1 LLRVDEPGRADWGTV
16 VTVNAPSADVTLP
29 ARAALTLDDAVA
41 AAHARRMGAKFA
53 LVTELR
59 LGEGAPQLELR
70 LVDSTG
76 IRHDATR
83 FSLAS
88 EPGTFDAA
96 VMRLDEEAR
105 RIDRLGLAPGG
116 APAQPP
122 AAAPSLIAA
131 PAAPPRA
138 SFRDDPGGWARQHW
152 PLVTAVGVMVAA
164 TLALG
169 LAVAAD
175 GD

>member
-1 LLRVDEPGRADWGTV
+1 
-16 VTVNAPSADVTLP
+16 
-29 ARAALTLDDAVA
+29 
-41 AAHARRMGAKFA
+41 MGAKFA
-53 LVTELR
+53 LVTELK

-83 FSLAS
+83 FPLAA

-116 APAQPP
+116 ATEPPP
-122 AAAPSLIAA
+122 AATPALG
-131 PAAPPRA
+131 AAPPPPRHA
-138 SFRDDPGGWARQHW
+138 SFRDDPGGWAREHW
-152 PLVTAVGVMVAA
+152 PLVTAVGVMVGA
-164 TLALG
+164 TLALS
-169 LAVAAD
+169 LAVATD
-175 GD
+175 SDPPRR